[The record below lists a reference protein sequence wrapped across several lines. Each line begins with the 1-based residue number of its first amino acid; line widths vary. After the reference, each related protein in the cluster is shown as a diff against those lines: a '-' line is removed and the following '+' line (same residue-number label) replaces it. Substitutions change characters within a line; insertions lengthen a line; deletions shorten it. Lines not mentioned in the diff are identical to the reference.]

1 MTERKLPFECRVLDK
16 EPVEIANRFTGEK
29 VTIPPDAVAVYDG
42 IMGAELF
49 KDYDMMRK
57 GLDWFITNE
66 PAAYMILLDW
76 TEASMNELITFII
89 WLIIYLEIFG
99 WMK

>member
-42 IMGAELF
+42 IMGAEIF

-66 PAAYMILLDW
+66 PAAYMILLD
-76 TEASMNELITFII
+76 
-89 WLIIYLEIFG
+89 
-99 WMK
+99 

>member
-1 MTERKLPFECRVLDK
+1 MTERKLPFACRVIDK

-49 KDYDMMRK
+49 NDYDMMRK

-66 PAAYMILLDW
+66 PDAYMILLDW